1 MGCRKT
7 RSWPSSMPSV
17 MPSAPPFPT
26 TCSLLPTLWPP
37 VRRQRPSTSSRTW
50 CRPASGDRTR
60 AFFLFFVLSF
70 RVFFGVHAAWLD
82 LRSAIASKGS
92 RNQGLEQ
99 PLGGGLSR
107 GTFVRSLAMK
117 SCPLFFLFVLA
128 WLHSRQYSSLP
139 LIFSSHVDERCLKAC
154 LSLVGARAGLK

>member
-1 MGCRKT
+1 MG
-7 RSWPSSMPSV
+7 
-17 MPSAPPFPT
+17 
-26 TCSLLPTLWPP
+26 
-37 VRRQRPSTSSRTW
+37 RRPRPSTSSRTW
-50 CRPASGDRTR
+50 CRPASDDRTR
-60 AFFLFFVLSF
+60 AFFFLFFFVFLFSCVL
-70 RVFFGVHAAWLD
+70 FGVHAAWLD
-82 LRSAIASKGS
+82 LRSAIACKGS

-128 WLHSRQYSSLP
+128 WLRSRQISSLP

>member
-1 MGCRKT
+1 MG
-7 RSWPSSMPSV
+7 
-17 MPSAPPFPT
+17 
-26 TCSLLPTLWPP
+26 
-37 VRRQRPSTSSRTW
+37 RRPRPSTSSRTW
-50 CRPASGDRTR
+50 CRPASDDRTR
-60 AFFLFFVLSF
+60 ACFFSFFSCVCVCVC
-70 RVFFGVHAAWLD
+70 VFFGVHAAWLD
-82 LRSAIASKGS
+82 RSAIASKGG

-117 SCPLFFLFVLA
+117 SCPLFFFFVLA